1 MDRLLKNLNQA
12 QKEAVLSI
20 EGPVMAIAG
29 AGSGKTRVL
38 TRRIAHLIDN
48 VGVPKDNILA
58 ITFTNKAADEM
69 KTRIASL
76 LSMSTFGM
84 WISTFHSMCARMLR
98 EHIEHLGYTRNF
110 QIVDDDDV
118 TQLIKIVMR
127 NLNIDTKTITPNK
140 LKPHVLNL
148 KADPEAVESYEEP
161 LATYLRKVFP
171 LYQKKLKENNWVDF
185 EDLLILTIRLLRE
198 QPQIRKHYQKLFQY
212 ILVDEFQDT
221 NNLQYDLIRLL
232 SDEKGNVFIVGDE
245 DQSIYAFRGA
255 NIDNIRKFKKDY
267 KNVKTVLLEKNYRS
281 TNTILKAANQVIR
294 ENKNRIEKTLFSTRG
309 DGEKIHFYKG
319 FNARD
324 EVEYVADTIEKLHRQ
339 GYAYEDMAVLY
350 RANSTSRMF
359 EEGFMHKRLPYKV
372 IGNTSF
378 FKRKEIKDIVAYLR
392 LIVNPDDDYSFLR
405 IVNEPRRGIGATTVE
420 RLAKH
425 SQSKGLS
432 HYAAIAVEDLPLKTA
447 PIRKLKAFQNIIES
461 LRKQLKNMDFSVF
474 LDELLNL
481 SGYKKSL
488 ENDER
493 GDVRYENIL
502 ELKTMLK
509 ETENTYVTTDKET
522 LLTYV
527 LEDIALKSQEDE
539 ENDSDAVS
547 LMTLHAA
554 KGLEFPIVFI
564 AALEQGMFPLYRSM
578 ESQSDLEEERRL
590 MYVGLTR
597 AQERLFLTN
606 AKQRQLYGE
615 LVANPDSQFVKA
627 IDTSLMKLEGLN
639 REQADN
645 EVRYTRDYN
654 RSKRIRARRE
664 SLKQYVEND
673 LNKGDKVVHKTFGEG
688 VVVSVARDQCVIAFS
703 KEHGLKTLMK
713 NHPAIV
719 KKEG

>member
-1 MDRLLKNLNQA
+1 MDRLLKDLNEA
-12 QKEAVLSI
+12 QKEAVLSV

-76 LSMSTFGM
+76 LSMSTYRM
-84 WISTFHSMCARMLR
+84 WISTFHSMCARILR
-98 EHIEHLGYTRNF
+98 EHIEHLGYTKNF
-110 QIVDDDDV
+110 QIIDDDDV
-118 TQLIKIVMR
+118 TQMIKIVMKSL
-127 NLNIDTKTITPNK
+127 NLDVKTIKPNK
-140 LKPHVLNL
+140 LKPHILNL
-148 KADPEAVESYEEP
+148 KSAPETIESYGEP
-161 LATYLRKVFP
+161 LATYLHKVFP
-171 LYQKKLKENNWVDF
+171 LYQKKLKENNLVDF
-185 EDLLILTIRLLRE
+185 EDLLVLTIRLLEE
-198 QPQIRKHYQKLFQY
+198 QPQVRKHYQQQFQY
-212 ILVDEFQDT
+212 LLVDEFQDT

-255 NIDNIRKFKKDY
+255 NIDNIRKFNNDY

-281 TNTILKAANQVIR
+281 TNTILKAANQVIS
-294 ENKNRIEKTLFSTRG
+294 ENKNRIEKTLHSTRG
-309 DGEKIHFYKG
+309 DGEKIRYFKG
-319 FNARD
+319 YSARD
-324 EVEYVADTIEKLHRQ
+324 EVEYIADTIEKLHRE
-339 GYAYEDMAVLY
+339 GYAYEDMAILY

-392 LIVNPDDDYSFLR
+392 LVVNEHDDYSFRR

-420 RLAKH
+420 KLANYCDNE
-425 SQSKGLS
+425 GFS
-432 HYAAIAVEDLPLKTA
+432 HYEAIEKTTLPVSGA
-447 PIRKLKAFQNIIES
+447 PAKKLKAF
-461 LRKQLKNMDFSVF
+461 KNMIETLQKRLGQVDFNVF
-474 LDELLNL
+474 LDDLLDL
-481 SGYKKSL
+481 TGYKKAL

-493 GDVRYENIL
+493 GDVRYENIQ

-509 ETENTYVTTDKET
+509 ETENTYATTDKET

-539 ENDSDAVS
+539 KIDSDAVS

-554 KGLEFPIVFI
+554 KGLEFPVVFI
-564 AALEQGMFPLYRSM
+564 AALEQGMFPLYRSL
-578 ESQSDLEEERRL
+578 ESSKDLEEERRL

-597 AQERLFLTN
+597 AQQRLFLTN
-606 AKQRQLYGE
+606 AKRRQLYGE
-615 LVANPDSQFVKA
+615 SVANPDSMFLKA
-627 IDTSLMKLEGLN
+627 IDPTLMKLEGLN
-639 REQADN
+639 REHADN

-654 RSKRIRARRE
+654 RTKRIRARRE
-664 SLKQYVEND
+664 SLNSYTEKD
-673 LNKGDKVVHKTFGEG
+673 LNKGDKIVHKAFGEG

-719 KKEG
+719 KKEE

>member
-171 LYQKKLKENNWVDF
+171 LYQKKLKENNLVDF